1 MVPVPDA
8 MRKRRIGERRIPLG
22 EQPGPALATT
32 TARSQMGA
40 MDTLPD
46 PKPTLVP
53 ARLSTRRFAL
63 GTAVAAWML
72 YLAAAM
78 VRCLTYGFTHP
89 AMLMERHV
97 LTALVAI
104 GLSAGLH
111 ALLARHEA
119 YDLSRR
125 LTFALLLSAPPAALL
140 SVVNYNVMF
149 VFAPQYYLRDMGMD
163 MHLTLFGE
171 VLYSMADNYFVFAA
185 WSVLSVAVGH
195 EVRTRDALRRAAAN
209 EAAMRSA
216 ELRALRLQIDPH
228 FLFNALN
235 TVSGLVLAGDAA
247 GAEHAI
253 DALSSFLRATL
264 AADASSDI
272 PLAEELRLQMLYLRI
287 EQVRFGDRL
296 QVRTDVPD
304 ALLDCVV
311 PALILQPITENAVR
325 HAVART
331 SRPVRITITARRDRN
346 SLVLAVENDGPGG
359 AASGGHGLGLA
370 NVAARLA
377 LRYDRDARFTFQSRP
392 GGGIRNELAM
402 PISVPS
408 RAAIPVP

>member
-1 MVPVPDA
+1 MMDA
-8 MRKRRIGERRIPLG
+8 R
-22 EQPGPALATT
+22 
-32 TARSQMGA
+32 
-40 MDTLPD
+40 PD
-46 PKPTLVP
+46 PRPKLVP

-72 YLAAAM
+72 YLATAT
-78 VRCLTYGFTHP
+78 VRCVVYGFSHP
-89 AMLMERHV
+89 FMLMERHA

-104 GLSAGLH
+104 GMSVGLH

-119 YDLSRR
+119 IETSGR
-125 LTFALLLSAPPAALL
+125 LTLALLFSAPPAALL
-140 SVVNYNVMF
+140 SVINYNVMF

-171 VLYSMADNYFVFAA
+171 LLYSLTDNYFIFAA

-195 EVRTRDALRRAAAN
+195 EVKTRDALRRAAAN

-216 ELRALRLQIDPH
+216 ELRALRLQLDPH

-235 TVSGLVLAGDAA
+235 TVSGLILAGDAA
-247 GAEHAI
+247 AADRTV

-296 QVRTDVPD
+296 QVVTDVPD
-304 ALLDCVV
+304 ALLDCAV
-311 PALILQPITENAVR
+311 PAMILQPIMENAVR

-331 SRPVRITITARRDRN
+331 SLPVRITIIARRDGD

-359 AASGGHGLGLA
+359 AAEGGHGLGLA

-377 LRYDRDARFTFQSRP
+377 LRYDRCARFEFRP
-392 GGGIRNELAM
+392 RPAGGMRNELTV
-402 PISVPS
+402 PIPAWLRVTV
-408 RAAIPVP
+408 PVP